1 MIWIPY
7 EPEFWYFESVE
18 TIRRMGYTVA
28 SAVIP
33 EGGMLLVFLVLLAC
47 ASLKVWR
54 LRPFG
59 GETDNLLAENL
70 SWLLLAIY
78 LIALACVLR
87 DDASRTKRFYLEEVV
102 RAKLAEVEGLNAKHA
117 SGQDSDVRSRLA
129 FGATKGNTRFSAALR
144 RTLDDGSRQLS
155 VCEEL
160 ANWPVDALSVCAD
173 GPAYGGALED
183 VAAARRAVAGLG
195 DARPPILFK
204 DFVVD
209 PIQIAL
215 AAELGADAV
224 LLSTTVLGGRLVDLL
239 DIATVCGVE
248 CAVEVHTPERVP
260 VRAAAG
266 AALSSANVDRTTGVN
281 HDNQALGLKGLIP
294 PNIRDIAV
302 APADMLAYGG

>member
-1 MIWIPY
+1 MRLTTKLRLKWKSLFVTMQILGTTAVASPGR
-7 EPEFWYFESVE
+7 PSSARFV
-18 TIRRMGYTVA
+18 TVA
-28 SAVIP
+28 NVLNKPSFLGALTCVVDLTPGRVSFYTEYVATTLGPIVAVVAFDL
-33 EGGMLLVFLVLLAC
+33 GLR
-47 ASLKVWR
+47 SRR
-54 LRPFG
+54 LPPFG

-155 VCEEL
+155 VVADVKRRSPHGGARRRRATPRRSRPGKVCEEL

-183 VAAARRAVAGLG
+183 VAAARRAAGLG
-195 DARPPILFK
+195 GQRRRSSSRTFAAGWRRPSA
-204 DFVVD
+204 
-209 PIQIAL
+209 AL
-215 AAELGADAV
+215 ADPSGAK
-224 LLSTTVLGGRLVDLL
+224 RLV
-239 DIATVCGVE
+239 A
-248 CAVEVHTPERVP
+248 
-260 VRAAAG
+260 
-266 AALSSANVDRTTGVN
+266 
-281 HDNQALGLKGLIP
+281 Q
-294 PNIRDIAV
+294 IRDIAV

>member
-1 MIWIPY
+1 MAK
-7 EPEFWYFESVE
+7 FV
-18 TIRRMGYTVA
+18 
-28 SAVIP
+28 
-33 EGGMLLVFLVLLAC
+33 
-47 ASLKVWR
+47 
-54 LRPFG
+54 
-59 GETDNLLAENL
+59 
-70 SWLLLAIY
+70 LLLAAAA
-78 LIALACVLR
+78 ALVPPAPR
-87 DDASRTKRFYLEEVV
+87 RGSRTKRFYLEEVV

-155 VCEEL
+155 VVADVKRRSPHGGRGGGGGRSRRSDAGKVCEEL

-183 VAAARRAVAGLG
+183 VSAARRAVAGLG

-248 CAVEVHTPERVP
+248 CAVE
-260 VRAAAG
+260 
-266 AALSSANVDRTTGVN
+266 
-281 HDNQALGLKGLIP
+281 ALGLKGLIP
-294 PNIRDIAV
+294 PNVVALAAARGDGRRQPRASRRGLLASTRALSARLLADPSGAKRLVAQIRDIAV
-302 APADMLAYGG
+302 APADVLAYGG

>member
-1 MIWIPY
+1 MAK
-7 EPEFWYFESVE
+7 FV
-18 TIRRMGYTVA
+18 
-28 SAVIP
+28 
-33 EGGMLLVFLVLLAC
+33 
-47 ASLKVWR
+47 
-54 LRPFG
+54 
-59 GETDNLLAENL
+59 
-70 SWLLLAIY
+70 LLLAAAA
-78 LIALACVLR
+78 ALVPPAPR
-87 DDASRTKRFYLEEVV
+87 RSSRTKRFYLEEVV

-155 VCEEL
+155 VVADVKRRSPHGGRDGGGATLASFSDAGKVCEEL

-183 VAAARRAVAGLG
+183 
-195 DARPPILFK
+195 
-204 DFVVD
+204 
-209 PIQIAL
+209 IAL

-248 CAVEVHTPERVP
+248 CAVEVHTPNECQF
-260 VRAAAG
+260 ALHAG
-266 AALSSANVDRTTGVN
+266 ATLLVCTNVDRTTGVN

-294 PNIRDIAV
+294 PNVV
-302 APADMLAYGG
+302 ALAAAAADAPSGASAAAGYTALLGPAPRGPERREAPRRADPRHRRRARGHARVRRLTLSV